1 MSDTRGPMAVRTL
14 YVEDDDIVR
23 ELTTELLSESGL
35 AITGCGRAR
44 EAIALF
50 DAAAAAGTPFELLIT
65 DLGLPDMPGMDLAR
79 RLAAGAPELRVLFSS
94 GYPMPR
100 RPDGWN
106 GRAAS
111 VDKPIDLDVL
121 ARTLAELGLP
131 TP

>member
-1 MSDTRGPMAVRTL
+1 LSDTLAPMAVRTL
-14 YVEDDDIVR
+14 YVEDDDVVR

-35 AITGCGRAR
+35 LVTGCGRAS

-50 DAAAAAGTPFELLIT
+50 DQEPFPLLIT
-65 DLGLPDMPGMDLAR
+65 DIGLPDMQGMDLAR
-79 RLAAGAPELRVLFSS
+79 VLAERSPELRIVFSS

-111 VDKPIDLDVL
+111 VDKPIDLDAL
-121 ARTLAELGLP
+121 DGILAELGVANR
-131 TP
+131 